1 MGRKKKGNVNSLG
14 YYTFRKVVGHSFDG
28 SLITKVFY
36 SKKSKGDAQRK
47 AEEYVTKQQ
56 LSIQLGET
64 LNPVSVNFK
73 NCAYMWLESVKS
85 SVSDVTYNTY
95 ETAIRLHLLPYFG
108 KARIQDIKPIDVQT
122 FFDKFDGSKKRLESI
137 KKYKQV
143 LSAVFQFAKHNDVI
157 SRNPC
162 DTVRLSNKFIEPTKH
177 VYNKREAY
185 IILRYARQYQPLKD
199 GIAIELML
207 GYGLRKGEA
216 LALTRDDVDFKN
228 NTISINKS
236 VTDYKDK
243 NTGKISTKIVP
254 PKNKFSNRVI
264 SISHGTV
271 QRLKR
276 IDTKYVVAN
285 ANDSF
290 YSPHNWTYRNYND
303 FMEAIVHK
311 YGFKKLTP
319 HELRH
324 TRATIWVNSNKNL
337 FAVASALGHSDLKML
352 QERYAHRS
360 TDCIKSI

>member
-1 MGRKKKGNVNSLG
+1 MGRKKKGNTNSLG
-14 YYTFRKVVGHSFDG
+14 YYNYRKVVGHNFDG
-28 SLITKVFY
+28 TLITKVFY
-36 SKKSKGDAQRK
+36 SKTSKADAQRK
-47 AEEYVTKQQ
+47 ADEYVAKQQ

-73 NCAYMWLESVKS
+73 NCAYMWLGSVKS
-85 SVSDVTYNTY
+85 SISDVTYNTY
-95 ETAIRLHLLPYFG
+95 ETAVRLHLLPYFG
-108 KARIQDIKPIDVQT
+108 KAKIQDIKSIDIQI
-122 FFDKFDGSKKRLESI
+122 FFDKFDPQKSRLESV

-143 LSAVFQFAKHNDVI
+143 LSAIFQFAKHNDVI

-162 DTVRLSNKFIEPTKH
+162 DTVRLSNRFVEPTKH
-177 VYNKREAY
+177 IYTKEETY
-185 IILRYARQYQPLKD
+185 IILRYARRYQPLKD

-207 GYGLRKGEA
+207 GYGLRKGET
-216 LALTRDDVDFKN
+216 LALTRDDIDFKN

-236 VTDYKDK
+236 VADYKDK
-243 NTGKISTKIVP
+243 NTGKVSTKIVP

-264 SISHGTV
+264 SISRGTA

-276 IDTKYVVAN
+276 IDTKYIIAN

-290 YSPHNWTYRNYND
+290 YSPHNWTFRNYND
-303 FMEAIVHK
+303 FMEIIAHK

-352 QERYAHRS
+352 QERYAHRN